1 MIERKFRELVQCYL
15 RGEISP
21 AEMSWMV
28 EDLHRKRDRRDQF
41 VEEVE
46 DFLETRARDP
56 RAPSDRNLRELL
68 VRDLSEIPEREV
80 ERAMPR
86 RHNPIA
92 AKEIEEDRRRRPSL
106 EEFEEAGAA
115 SVPPTT
121 ASFGETAERMPF
133 EKPEPVDEDRSYVL
147 PFVGIAILVGT
158 FFLMI
163 RFSSLDSDEAD
174 ENQSAE
180 PAAGEAISDSEALR
194 RTSEFLEEDLVGA
207 SGERPLETDVDAAL
221 DDSPAESDDGTGISP
236 VSLADLIGE
245 SRIGARPGQT
255 DSTGDELFQIRKPE
269 PEEPPPPGG
278 APAAAD

>member
-1 MIERKFRELVQCYL
+1 
-15 RGEISP
+15 
-21 AEMSWMV
+21 
-28 EDLHRKRDRRDQF
+28 
-41 VEEVE
+41 
-46 DFLETRARDP
+46 
-56 RAPSDRNLRELL
+56 LRELL

-86 RHNPIA
+86 RHSPIA

-115 SVPPTT
+115 SAPPTT
-121 ASFGETAERMPF
+121 ASSGETAERKPF

-147 PFVGIAILVGT
+147 PVVGIAILVGT

-163 RFSSLDSDEAD
+163 RFSSLDSDEAA

-180 PAAGEAISDSEALR
+180 PATGEAISDSEALR
-194 RTSEFLEEDLVGA
+194 RASEFLEEDLVGA
-207 SGERPLETDVDAAL
+207 SGERPLEADVDAAL
-221 DDSPAESDDGTGISP
+221 DDSPAESDDGAGISP
-236 VSLADLIGE
+236 VSLADLIDE
-245 SRIGARPGQT
+245 SRIGAGAGQT